1 MTKPEPTAGLVFF
14 DLKSCLRAAAAEAG
28 DGKPRPRAAPQEDAG
43 GGRGHGVT
51 FLRRLFGLAALA
63 AVAVGA
69 AVVLRRRAG
78 SGRERVDLYYDD
90 GSMTT
95 FEDGSPEAPALLSH
109 AREALAAARTP
120 S

>member
-1 MTKPEPTAGLVFF
+1 M
-14 DLKSCLRAAAAEAG
+14 
-28 DGKPRPRAAPQEDAG
+28 
-43 GGRGHGVT
+43 T

-63 AVAVGA
+63 GVAVGA

-95 FEDGSPEAPALLSH
+95 FEDGAPEALALLSH
-109 AREALAAARTP
+109 AREALAVT
-120 S
+120 STLS

>member
-1 MTKPEPTAGLVFF
+1 M
-14 DLKSCLRAAAAEAG
+14 
-28 DGKPRPRAAPQEDAG
+28 
-43 GGRGHGVT
+43 T

-78 SGRERVDLYYDD
+78 SGLERVDLYYED

-95 FEDGSPEAPALLSH
+95 FEDGTPEGLALLCH
-109 AREALAAARTP
+109 AREALAVARMP

>member
-1 MTKPEPTAGLVFF
+1 M
-14 DLKSCLRAAAAEAG
+14 
-28 DGKPRPRAAPQEDAG
+28 
-43 GGRGHGVT
+43 T
-51 FLRRLFGLAALA
+51 FLRRLFGLAVLA

-78 SGRERVDLYYDD
+78 SGRERVDLYYED

-95 FEDGSPEAPALLSH
+95 FEDGTPEALDLLGH
-109 AREALAAARTP
+109 AREALAAVRTP

>member
-1 MTKPEPTAGLVFF
+1 MTFI
-14 DLKSCLRAAAAEAG
+14 
-28 DGKPRPRAAPQEDAG
+28 
-43 GGRGHGVT
+43 
-51 FLRRLFGLAALA
+51 RRFFGLAALA

-78 SGRERVDLYYDD
+78 SGRERADLYYED

-95 FEDGSPEAPALLSH
+95 LEDGTPEALALLGH
-109 AREALAAARTP
+109 AREALAAVRTL

>member
-1 MTKPEPTAGLVFF
+1 M
-14 DLKSCLRAAAAEAG
+14 
-28 DGKPRPRAAPQEDAG
+28 
-43 GGRGHGVT
+43 T
-51 FLRRLFGLAALA
+51 FLRRLFGLAAL

-78 SGRERVDLYYDD
+78 SGRERVDLYYED

-95 FEDGSPEAPALLSH
+95 FEDGTPEALVLLGH
-109 AREALAAARTP
+109 AREALAVSRTP